1 MTTPKPDPLAQAA
14 AHVILP
20 SSEADARYGEG
31 RPGLEETLDEWAHQ
45 ARYNLTEAFGVAWTG
60 LSEGTAENLETLAD
74 HWPER
79 PDDETLA
86 GMALEWGAL
95 LGEELQADLGGHWVQ
110 RADAMHHAIR
120 FPRLALDFLPM
131 HAILARFI
139 MGDGANLQAIQE
151 DIVQRLTSN

>member
-1 MTTPKPDPLAQAA
+1 MTAPKPDLLAQAA
-14 AHVILP
+14 THLILA

-31 RPGLEETLDEWAHQ
+31 RPGLEEALDEWAHQ
-45 ARYNLTEAFGVAWTG
+45 ARHNLSEAFGVTWNG
-60 LSEGTAENLETLAD
+60 PSEDTADNLETLAA

-95 LGEELQADLGGHWVQ
+95 LGEDLLADLGGHWVQ
-110 RADAMHHAIR
+110 RADALHHAVR

-139 MGDGANLQAIQE
+139 MGE
-151 DIVQRLTSN
+151 DASLEAMHEDLVQRLTSN